1 MVKKINNFNNF
12 NDKYNISIN
21 VINEI
26 LYMDIHNNV
35 CNKNF
40 YLIFNSIDLKYININ
55 NIDILYSYL
64 LKCFNKEN
72 NYIIY
77 FYEYSTEL
85 IIKISFINDDNYMEK
100 NFKLYLTY
108 YNNYYEKYNKHNLL
122 TIYEINNN
130 KHSKNNISAIYN
142 YYDNITHLLKI
153 FCISDDIL

>member
-85 IIKISFINDDNYMEK
+85 IIKISFINDDK
-100 NFKLYLTY
+100 V
-108 YNNYYEKYNKHNLL
+108 
-122 TIYEINNN
+122 
-130 KHSKNNISAIYN
+130 
-142 YYDNITHLLKI
+142 
-153 FCISDDIL
+153 